1 MIKCAHECN
10 YCRMRNVMIND
21 CTVETH
27 CLRRK
32 QIETLDRVIKCQE
45 TINLRIEFAKDLVLV
60 LVTNKQEDMSDDI
73 VMSFAEGIIRHRE
86 NDKEDKFEENQH
98 YAGMQELFC
107 GHAVKD

>member
-1 MIKCAHECN
+1 MPGLMKESCGEDESFVSNSHWEGTSMIKCAHECN

-60 LVTNKQEDMSDDI
+60 LVTSK
-73 VMSFAEGIIRHRE
+73 
-86 NDKEDKFEENQH
+86 
-98 YAGMQELFC
+98 
-107 GHAVKD
+107 

>member
-1 MIKCAHECN
+1 
-10 YCRMRNVMIND
+10 
-21 CTVETH
+21 
-27 CLRRK
+27 
-32 QIETLDRVIKCQE
+32 
-45 TINLRIEFAKDLVLV
+45 
-60 LVTNKQEDMSDDI
+60 MSADI